1 MHNDSMGNWGTDKK
15 KKSGSVVKMC
25 DLPPAVIHED

>member
-1 MHNDSMGNWGTDKK
+1 MHNDSMGNWGTDK